1 LVFDNNGT
9 SNFLFLTKLVKG
21 KKLSSSLSSLRSNR
35 EVLDYVKQNKNALG
49 IIGVNWISDMDDPN
63 MMGLRKGVKVMY
75 VRSRKDLPAF
85 QPFAG
90 NIWSQEYPLCRE
102 VWMINRANKAGINSG
117 FMLFMSGEKGQ
128 LIIQKSE
135 LVPAKAPIRLFRI
148 E

>member
-1 LVFDNNGT
+1 M
-9 SNFLFLTKLVKG
+9 
-21 KKLSSSLSSLRSNR
+21 
-35 EVLDYVKQNKNALG
+35 LDYVKQNKNALG

-135 LVPAKAPIRLFRI
+135 LVPAKAPIRLFRL